1 MTAPGPVVYKT
12 ARPAYMTVEA
22 FGQHFG
28 ISKMG
33 AYRLCHAGEVTWL
46 RIGRQM
52 RIPVSEVPRYAK
64 TAEQAAKT
72 EVWELAAEEEE

>member
-1 MTAPGPVVYKT
+1 MSGPLVYKT
-12 ARPAYMTVEA
+12 ARPQYMTVEA

-33 AYRLCHAGEVTWL
+33 AYRLCHAGAVTWL
-46 RIGRQM
+46 RIGNAM

-72 EVWELAAEEEE
+72 EVWELIAGEEG